1 MTYVTLT
8 ILGLAIGALSGMF
21 GIGGGVFVIP
31 ALVFFYGFSQKT
43 ATGTTL
49 AMLLPPIGILAF
61 FEYYKNGLVDV
72 RAAAILICG
81 FILGSWFS
89 AKFVIKMD
97 ELILKRSFGILL
109 IIIGLIYITQKK

>member
-1 MTYVTLT
+1 MIYITLT
-8 ILGLAIGALSGMF
+8 ILGLTIGALSGMF
-21 GIGGGVFVIP
+21 GIGGGVFMIP
-31 ALVFFYGFSQKT
+31 ALVYFYGFSQKI

-61 FEYYKNGLVDV
+61 TEYYKNGLVDI
-72 RAAAILICG
+72 RAAIILIFG
-81 FILGSWFS
+81 FIIGSYFS

-97 ELILKRSFGILL
+97 DLILKRSFGILL

>member
-1 MTYVTLT
+1 MIYITLT
-8 ILGLAIGALSGMF
+8 ILGLTVGALSGMF

-31 ALVFFYGFSQKT
+31 ALMFFYGFSQKM

-61 FEYYKNGLVDV
+61 LEYYKNGFVDV
-72 RAAAILICG
+72 RATVILVCG
-81 FILGSWFS
+81 FLIGSYFS

-109 IIIGLIYITQKK
+109 IIIGIIYITQKK